1 MSLSN
6 SRLFDPNLNNR
17 VVFGTPGPQG
27 PQGPVGPPG
36 PGSSPMTPFVEGT
49 AFGETSTGRTLLGY
63 GVDSSSNNI
72 GLWCSSTGSPQPV
85 SNSSSSVTAFF
96 DTNVASTTMLNGIFI
111 GDGGSIN
118 GTNFSNSIFLERD
131 STLTSLNDWTENTIM
146 LNKFTANGG
155 DEITSSVALI
165 SGQFVT
171 DSQFDKSILIGD
183 MTRAGGIG
191 VSDCILIR
199 TPDPF
204 GTLTMAS
211 DSCVISNGQSTEVL
225 SPGDFMCETFNK
237 YYLKTLSPG
246 TGGESEYVTYDSF
259 TGEMTASPIPG
270 VYSLPV
276 KQPTSLGGQFGIS
289 SLGNASDVNGRN
301 SFNNYSAGPVQLTGV
316 SSVGSSQ
323 YQTNTPAAT
332 SFTNDI
338 FLGRTHSFNNVQS
351 ISNSLI
357 AANIVTG
364 ANISQINDCNII
376 VPRAGSLTFPYVGS
390 ITGASFHS
398 SGAVNC
404 AQDPL
409 YSTVHSSGGSVQPGS
424 SNLVLSA
431 NQGAGSII
439 MNGSSNI
446 LLQSSGSSVTYPW
459 PVGVS
464 NTTVINNGAAVVLP
478 TANNQLCTNSSSFL
492 YPNLPAGT
500 LNANTYPV
508 AFDVGTGL
516 ITQVQS
522 LSFARSLTRK
532 STTNGSGQIAFSV
545 APIVP
550 NVNTTFTLTIQ
561 DASTVVS
568 YNAQIISV
576 VGSTV
581 NVQCFNS
588 TVIVLGGNSMVP
600 SGAGITVFLQMNY

>member
-1 MSLSN
+1 
-6 SRLFDPNLNNR
+6 
-17 VVFGTPGPQG
+17 
-27 PQGPVGPPG
+27 
-36 PGSSPMTPFVEGT
+36 
-49 AFGETSTGRTLLGY
+49 
-63 GVDSSSNNI
+63 
-72 GLWCSSTGSPQPV
+72 
-85 SNSSSSVTAFF
+85 
-96 DTNVASTTMLNGIFI
+96 MLNGIYL

-131 STLTSLNDWTENTIM
+131 STLTGLGDWTENTIM

-155 DEITSSVALI
+155 DEITRSVALI

-183 MTRAGGIG
+183 MTRAGGVG

-270 VYSLPV
+270 TYTLPI
-276 KQPTSLGGQFGIS
+276 KRPTVFGGQYGIN
-289 SLGNASDVNGRN
+289 SLANGSEVNGQN

-316 SSVGSSQ
+316 TACGNNL
-323 YQTNTPAAT
+323 YQVSNPALT
-332 SFTNDI
+332 TFTNDI
-338 FLGRTHSFNNVQS
+338 FLGRSHSFNNAQS
-351 ISNSLI
+351 ITNSLI
-357 AANIVTG
+357 AGNSVTG

-376 VPRAGSLTFPYVGS
+376 VPRSGGLTFPYAGA

-398 SGAVNC
+398 SGSVNC
-404 AQDPL
+404 VSDPL
-409 YSTVHSSGGSVQPGS
+409 YSTVHSSGGSVQPGV

-431 NQGAGSII
+431 NQGAGSIT

-478 TANNQLCTNSSSFL
+478 TANNQLCTNSTSFL

-522 LSFARSLTRK
+522 LDMARSLTRK

-545 APIVP
+545 TPIVP

-561 DASTVVS
+561 NASTTVS
-568 YNAQIISV
+568 YNAQVISV

-581 NVQCFNS
+581 NIQCFNS
-588 TVIVLGGNSMVP
+588 VAIVLGGNSMVP